1 LNYFNSKME
10 EVYEPSK
17 NLSIDESM
25 ILWRGRLVF
34 RQYIKNK
41 RHKYGVKSYMLTE
54 PWGFIHRIMVYSG
67 QGHDISNTMSH
78 SEYVV
83 FKLEFGWEQLGLQC
97 CHLLLRI
104 ENLQYSH
111 TL

>member
-1 LNYFNSKME
+1 MLILRALHFTRNPKEGEPTPHNRLYKIQSVLNYFNSKME

-41 RHKYGVKSYMLTE
+41 RHKYGVKSYTVL
-54 PWGFIHRIMVYSG
+54 PR
-67 QGHDISNTMSH
+67 
-78 SEYVV
+78 
-83 FKLEFGWEQLGLQC
+83 
-97 CHLLLRI
+97 
-104 ENLQYSH
+104 
-111 TL
+111 